1 MTTRADVITMAL
13 LAAGIVTGMLAT
25 IANFGDAVTIA
36 RQSPLL
42 PSALLR
48 DPEPELMT
56 GGEVTFIFQA
66 HMTVVWLLVAFW
78 PFSRLVHAWSVPVD
92 YLRRSP
98 IPYRARTGGPRR
110 AQPRPWPGSRPT

>member
-1 MTTRADVITMAL
+1 
-13 LAAGIVTGMLAT
+13 
-25 IANFGDAVTIA
+25 
-36 RQSPLL
+36 
-42 PSALLR
+42 
-48 DPEPELMT
+48 MT

-98 IPYRARTGGPRR
+98 IPYRARTGRPPRAR
-110 AQPRPWPGSRPT
+110 ASTAARIETDR